1 MMVDIKAA
9 MEKQQDDELH
19 LALAA
24 RKMIDAIHYLNSIH
38 NKELVDGLSNEVAL
52 LQNKVVDAYE
62 KIARRKVK

>member
-19 LALAA
+19 LVLAA
-24 RKMIDAIHYLNSIH
+24 RKMMDVIQYLNSIH
-38 NKELVDGLSNEVAL
+38 KKDLVEGLSDEIAL

-62 KIARRKVK
+62 KVARRKVK